1 VPYEFSGLYLFG
13 TPLPMVDDEVVVS
26 PAQKAALKR
35 AVAEMMMATADEP
48 KPAPDATA
56 S

>member
-1 VPYEFSGLYLFG
+1 MPYEFNGLYLFG

-26 PAQKAALKR
+26 PAQNAALQR
-35 AVAEMMMATADEP
+35 AVAEMMATAYEP
-48 KPAPDATA
+48 KPATDATA

>member
-13 TPLPMVDDEVVVS
+13 TPLPTVDEEVVVS
-26 PAQKAALKR
+26 PAQKAALRR
-35 AVAEMMMATADEP
+35 AVAEMMATADQR
-48 KPAPDATA
+48 KPATVATA